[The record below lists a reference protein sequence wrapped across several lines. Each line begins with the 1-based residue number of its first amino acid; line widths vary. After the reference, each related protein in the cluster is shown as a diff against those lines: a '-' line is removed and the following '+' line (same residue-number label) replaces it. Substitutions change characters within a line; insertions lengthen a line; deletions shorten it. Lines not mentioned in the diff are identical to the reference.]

1 MKRIILKNIDSSEK
15 YLLLSKSIPTN
26 LVEAFTNFGKNPV
39 KKLLNLFISK
49 GGVIYMANTLLSTL
63 SNIYSYFFNKKGLLG
78 INKGYYLNE
87 KEFMFILSS
96 SKYMLNISRVL
107 DWILTLNAS
116 QFEVK
121 LEKFPKKYKKK
132 NKKKYGY
139 KIQYLQKSKKLRSV
153 LRWIFLINY
162 NFNTHG
168 VKRRLLLNILDLL
181 LNFKRSILFSKKMVL
196 YKNFLKL

>member
-1 MKRIILKNIDSSEK
+1 LKRIILKNIDSSEK

-107 DWILTLNAS
+107 D
-116 QFEVK
+116 
-121 LEKFPKKYKKK
+121 
-132 NKKKYGY
+132 
-139 KIQYLQKSKKLRSV
+139 
-153 LRWIFLINY
+153 
-162 NFNTHG
+162 
-168 VKRRLLLNILDLL
+168 
-181 LNFKRSILFSKKMVL
+181 
-196 YKNFLKL
+196 